1 MYNISAQATYEKITF
16 VVRNPLFLL
25 LFYKICKLI
34 ENTDELIF
42 FENILFEIFEKSIF
56 NDFLYRTNSHPQ
68 TVW

>member
-42 FENILFEIFEKSIF
+42 FEKLNSIF